1 MTRSIGLSIQGVAL
15 AALVVVAPAHAQPP
29 RPQDPA
35 QPPTAAQPPRPGD
48 AARDSSREGVSAAD
62 RTFARKAAEG
72 GHKEVALAKIAQR
85 KASSEDVKRYAQ
97 TLERDH
103 SQANH
108 ELKSWA
114 TSKNVTLPPAPA
126 DGKTVDAKLEGLE
139 GAAFDKAYIA
149 AMIQDHRKD
158 IAAFEKEAASGA
170 DPDLKA
176 FVQKTLPTLKGHLEQ
191 AEKAQASIASKRTS
205 S

>member
-1 MTRSIGLSIQGVAL
+1 MTRSIGVSVHGVAL
-15 AALVVVAPAHAQPP
+15 AALIVGGPVQAQPP

-35 QPPTAAQPPRPGD
+35 QPPTAAQPARPGE
-48 AARDSSREGVSAAD
+48 AARDTSREGVSAAD
-62 RTFARKAAEG
+62 QTFARKAAEG

-85 KASSEDVKRYAQ
+85 KASSEDVKSYAQ

-103 SQANH
+103 SQAND

-114 TSKNVTLPPAPA
+114 TSKKVTLPAAPV
-126 DGKTVDAKLEGLE
+126 DGKTVDAKLEALE

-158 IAAFEKEAASGA
+158 IAAFEKEAASGS
-170 DPDLKA
+170 DPDLRAFAQKA
-176 FVQKTLPTLKGHLEQ
+176 LPTLKGHLEQ
-191 AEKAQASIASKRTS
+191 AEKAQASIGGKRTS